1 MLPHCLA
8 IYFNFF
14 FKKKK
19 LAYDLLSWI
28 IKIEISLSKSFE

>member
-8 IYFNFF
+8 IYFY
-14 FKKKK
+14 FKKKEEK